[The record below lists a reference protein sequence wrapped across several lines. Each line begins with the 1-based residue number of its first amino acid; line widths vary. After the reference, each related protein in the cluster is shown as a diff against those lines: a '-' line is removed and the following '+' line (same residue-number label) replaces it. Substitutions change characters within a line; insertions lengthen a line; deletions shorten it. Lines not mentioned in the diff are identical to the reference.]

1 MPGTKDRRPAFTL
14 TEVLMAVG
22 ILGVGLTMVASIF
35 PVAVDQSRRSREITQ
50 AALCAR
56 SASAMIRVLRNNIK
70 TWRKNAGG
78 GSVQEEI
85 WGLLPE
91 KLKVYDPTEFL
102 YDHEDENGNPNR
114 SYDSTDVWGD
124 EGSKANYVPRIFVT
138 PIAEGG
144 PWRITL
150 AIYRSHG
157 KAPPTYVALE
167 GWPRLWSKMGPGKYV
182 LDGDNWCGYAYMVDS
197 IKEGPD
203 LKDHP
208 EYATLATLGRYQ
220 QKNLISWW
228 RCLVGRDAESPDA
241 VAVYHTILGD

>member
-1 MPGTKDRRPAFTL
+1 MPGTRGRRPAFTL

-56 SASAMIRVLRNNIK
+56 SASAMIRVLRNDILSWGRNV
-70 TWRKNAGG
+70 GG
-78 GSVQEEI
+78 GSVQEER
-85 WGLLPE
+85 WGLLPG
-91 KLKVYDPTEFL
+91 KFKVYDPTEFL
-102 YDHEDENGNPNR
+102 YEVDPPR

-124 EGSKANYVPRIFVT
+124 KGSKANYVPRLFIT
-138 PIAEGG
+138 PVAEGG

-150 AIYRSHG
+150 AIYRSQG
-157 KAPPTYVALE
+157 KAPNPMLYAEQWSFV
-167 GWPRLWSKMGPGKYV
+167 WSKMGPGKYV
-182 LDGDNWCGYAYMVDS
+182 LDGTGYCGYAYMVDS

-208 EYATLATLGRYQ
+208 EYVTLATLSRYRQ
-220 QKNLISWW
+220 YSISAGW
-228 RCLVGRDAESPDA
+228 RCLVGRVAEFPDA

>member
-1 MPGTKDRRPAFTL
+1 MPGTRGRRPAFTL

-56 SASAMIRVLRNNIK
+56 SASAMIRVLRNDLVNWSRNK
-70 TWRKNAGG
+70 GAGVVEDRSKLSG
-78 GSVQEEI
+78 
-85 WGLLPE
+85 

-102 YDHEDENGNPNR
+102 YEVDPPR

-124 EGSKANYVPRIFVT
+124 KGSKANYVPRLFITSV
-138 PIAEGG
+138 AEGG

-182 LDGDNWCGYAYMVDS
+182 LDRTGYCGYAYMVDS